1 MSTPSVKTS
10 AEIPA
15 GFGEAA
21 FEAFLATRDEP
32 AWVTESRRVAFQRY
46 RELLETDLDPEEW
59 RRVDLRAMR
68 PDRFQLT
75 AAAEANQTEQN
86 TEQQGNTLLTGQA
99 DFAGHVIHNDGQ
111 LISSELSEELAA
123 QGVIFGDLATV
134 AREHGELIQK
144 HFMTRAVNSQRDRF
158 SAWHAAFWTGG
169 TVLYVPR
176 NVIVE
181 APLHSLIKLQQEKAA
196 DFSHTL
202 VILEEGA
209 SATLLE
215 ETASEENS
223 LGLHVGAV
231 ELLLEKEARLR
242 YVQLQNW
249 NHKVWHI
256 AHQAGRVENNGFL
269 QWTVGGIGAKLAHI
283 HQDVVLDGR
292 GAEAEVNGVTFS
304 TDRQIHSFYTQQAH
318 NAAETRSDLLYK
330 QVLRDEARA
339 IWRGMIR
346 VEPEGQQ
353 TNGYQRNDSLMLS
366 PTCRADAIPG
376 LEIEADDVRCTHGA
390 TAGRVDEEQIFYCM
404 SRGMSEYEAMHM
416 IVEGFF
422 QTVFDRIPVEAVR
435 ETLNQAIIKK
445 LGFGR

>member
-1 MSTPSVKTS
+1 MSTPSVNTS
-10 AEIPA
+10 AVIPA

-32 AWVTESRRVAFQRY
+32 DWVTQSRRQAFQHY
-46 RELLETDLDPEEW
+46 RELLETELDPEEW
-59 RRVDLRAMR
+59 RRVDLRALR
-68 PDRFQLT
+68 PDRFQLSTGSEVSQAT
-75 AAAEANQTEQN
+75 ANSGTAE
-86 TEQQGNTLLTGQA
+86 TLLKGQA
-99 DFAGHVIHNDGQ
+99 EFAGHVTHVDGQ
-111 LISSELSEELAA
+111 LASHDLAEELAA
-123 QGVIFGDLATV
+123 KGVIFGDLAV
-134 AREHGELIQK
+134 VVREHSELIQK
-144 HFMTRAVNSQRDRF
+144 YFMTKAVDSKTDRF
-158 SAWHAAFWTGG
+158 STWHAAFWTGG

-176 NVIVE
+176 NTVVE
-181 APLHSLIKLQQEKAA
+181 APLHSLITLQSEKAA

-215 ETASEENS
+215 ETASTTEEN

-231 ELLLEKEARLR
+231 ELILAKDARLR

-256 AHQAGRVENNGFL
+256 GHQAGRVENNGFL

-283 HQDVVLDGR
+283 HQDVVLEGR

-304 TDRQIHSFYTQQAH
+304 TDQQVHSFYTQQGH

-330 QVLRDEARA
+330 QVLRDHARA

-404 SRGMSEYEAMHM
+404 SRGMSEYEAMHI

-422 QTVFDRIPVEAVR
+422 QTVFDRIPVEVVR

>member
-1 MSTPSVKTS
+1 MSTSSVNTS
-10 AEIPA
+10 ADIPA
-15 GFGEAA
+15 GFSEAA

-32 AWVTESRRVAFQRY
+32 VWVTESRRQAFKRY
-46 RELLETDLDPEEW
+46 SELLETQLDPEEY
-59 RRVDLRAMR
+59 RRVDLRALR
-68 PDRFQLT
+68 PDRFQLSSGLES
-75 AAAEANQTEQN
+75 AET
-86 TEQQGNTLLTGQA
+86 QQASTLLKEQA
-99 DFAGHVIHNDGQ
+99 EFAGHVTHVDGQ
-111 LISSELSEELAA
+111 LISSELSDELTAK
-123 QGVIFGDLATV
+123 GVIFGDLASV
-134 AREHGELIQK
+134 AREHSDLVQK
-144 HFMTRAVNSQRDRF
+144 YFMTRAVDSNTDRF

-169 TVLYVPR
+169 TFLYVPR
-176 NVIVE
+176 NVVVD
-181 APLHSLIKLQQEKAA
+181 APLHSLITLQAEKAA

-215 ETASEENS
+215 ETASTSEDN
-223 LGLHVGAV
+223 LGLHSGAV
-231 ELLLEKEARLR
+231 ELILAKEARLR

-304 TDRQIHSFYTQQAH
+304 TDQQIHSFYTKQAH
-318 NAAETRSDLLYK
+318 NAPETRSDLLYK
-330 QVLRDEARA
+330 QVLRDHSRA

-366 PTCRADAIPG
+366 PTCRGDAIPG

-404 SRGMSEYEAMHM
+404 SRGISEYEAMHM

-422 QTVFDRIPVEAVR
+422 QTVFDRIPVEVVR

>member
-1 MSTPSVKTS
+1 MSTPSVNTS

-21 FEAFLATRDEP
+21 FEAFLATREEP
-32 AWVTESRRVAFQRY
+32 DWVTQSRRQAFKRY
-46 RELLETDLDPEEW
+46 SELLEAELDPEEW

-68 PDRFQLT
+68 PDRFQLNASSEIT
-75 AAAEANQTEQN
+75 NDSTDSKSTE
-86 TEQQGNTLLTGQA
+86 TLLKGQA
-99 DFAGHVIHNDGQ
+99 EFAGQVTHVDGQ
-111 LISSELSEELAA
+111 LASNDLSAELAA
-123 QGVIFGDLATV
+123 KGVIFGDLAV
-134 AREHGELIQK
+134 VVREHSELIQK
-144 HFMTRAVNSQRDRF
+144 YFMTKAVDSETDRF

-176 NVIVE
+176 NVVIE
-181 APLHSLIKLQQEKAA
+181 TPLHSLITLQAEKAA

-202 VILEEGA
+202 IVLEEGA

-215 ETASEENS
+215 ETASTTTDN

-231 ELLLEKEARLR
+231 ELILAKEARLR

-249 NHKVWHI
+249 NHNVWHI
-256 AHQAGRVENNGFL
+256 AHQVGRVEASGFL

-292 GAEAEVNGVTFS
+292 GSEAEVNGVTFA
-304 TDRQIHSFYTQQAH
+304 TDKQIHSFYTQQVH
-318 NAAETRSDLLYK
+318 NAQGTRSDLLYK
-330 QVLRDEARA
+330 QVLRDHARA

-366 PTCRADAIPG
+366 PTCRVDAIPG

-422 QTVFDRIPVEAVR
+422 QTVFDRIPVEVVR